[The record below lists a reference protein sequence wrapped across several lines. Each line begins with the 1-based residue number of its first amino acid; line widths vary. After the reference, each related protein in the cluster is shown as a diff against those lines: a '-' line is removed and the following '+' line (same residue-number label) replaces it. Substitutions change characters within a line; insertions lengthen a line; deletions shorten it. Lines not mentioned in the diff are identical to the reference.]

1 MALKKSALYSSLW
14 ESANKLR
21 GGMDGSQY
29 KDYVLVLLFVKYV
42 SDKAAADPDALLEV
56 PPGGSFAD
64 MVAAKGK
71 KDIGERLDTII
82 AALAE
87 ANNLKGILDV
97 AYFNDEE
104 KMGKGA
110 EMVKRLTDLVAI
122 FENPALNFGR
132 NRAEGDD
139 LLGDAYEFLMRH
151 FATESG
157 KSKGQFY
164 TPAEVSVVM
173 AALAGVQHSTRK
185 DQTIYD
191 PTCGSGSLLLKAAA
205 AAPKGLSI
213 YGQERDNATYA
224 LARMNMLLHGYE
236 GAEIAKGNTLSE
248 PATWNAPL
256 NALKT
261 HDFVVA
267 NPPFSTKSWLDGLG
281 DPAQDKYGRFQP
293 FGVPPAKN
301 GDYAFLLHIVRSLNG
316 TGKGVVVLPHGVLFR
331 GNAEAGIRKA
341 LVQQGLLKGIV
352 GLPANLFYGTGIPA
366 ALLVL
371 DKEEAHERTGI
382 FMVDASRGFLKDGNK
397 NRLREQDMHRIVD
410 VCARQADVPGYA
422 RLVPLAEIERNAYN
436 LNLPRYV
443 EGPDTADHHDIEAHL
458 RGGLP
463 AADLAAL
470 APYWDVYPTLREAL
484 IGPADRP
491 GYYRVKVAPD
501 LIRPTIFEHPEFQA
515 FRRRVGETFAQWA
528 APAETH
534 LRAIGPATQP
544 KALLHTLAEA
554 LLAAFAPVPLL
565 DGYDVYQR
573 LMDYWTAALQD
584 DVYAVAEDGWTV
596 RAELKSRA
604 WNSELLPREL
614 LIGRYLAAEQA
625 AVDEATARA
634 EDETRT
640 REELEEE
647 LGSDDGPLSELA
659 TDKGKLPAKTVRARL
674 KALALP
680 AAGPAP
686 ARRGPKAKAV
696 ALAVGNLFYPTPAQT
711 TSEVSEFVSEGYK
724 TPSEM
729 GKTPSEM
736 GKTPSE
742 MNKHASEGG
751 KHTSEMNKH
760 ASEMG
765 KHASEATKHAS
776 EAPATAPDP
785 DELAALRSLDAALT
799 REERAAQVLRQHQNT
814 LEDKLG
820 ERYARLSPTDVQ
832 DLLVTDKWL
841 GTLARHTEHEL
852 TRLSQRLARRLADLT
867 DRYATPLPHQQAA
880 TAALAQQVQAHL
892 QAMGFA
898 WN

>member
-42 SDKAAADPDALLEV
+42 SDKAATDPNALLEV
-56 PPGGSFAD
+56 PEGGSFAD

-71 KDIGERLDTII
+71 KDIGEQLDTII
-82 AALAE
+82 EKLAE
-87 ANNLKGILDV
+87 ANNLKGILNV

-139 LLGDAYEFLMRH
+139 LLGDAYEYLMRH

-164 TPAEVSVVM
+164 TPAEVSAVM
-173 AALAGVQHSTRK
+173 AALVGVQHATSK
-185 DQTIYD
+185 SQTIYD

-236 GAEIAKGNTLSE
+236 GAELAKGNTLSE
-248 PATWNAPL
+248 PATWNAGY
-256 NALKT
+256 NELKT

-281 DPAQDKYGRFQP
+281 DPAKDKYGRFTG

-316 TGKGVVVLPHGVLFR
+316 TGKGAVVLPHGVLFR
-331 GNAEAGIRKA
+331 GNAEGVIRKQ
-341 LVQQGLLKGIV
+341 LVTKGLLKGIV

-371 DKEEAHERTGI
+371 DKGGAHDRQGI

-410 VCARQADVPGYA
+410 VFSRMADEPGYA
-422 RLVPLAEIERNAYN
+422 RMVPMAEIERNGYN

-463 AADLAAL
+463 AADLTAL
-470 APYWDVYPTLREAL
+470 AAYWDVYPGLREAL

-491 GYYRVKVAPD
+491 GYFRVKVAPD
-501 LIRPTIFEHPEFQA
+501 AIRPTIFEHPDFKEFRQ
-515 FRRRVGETFAQWA
+515 RVREIFGEWA
-528 APAETH
+528 KAADSQ
-534 LRAIGPATQP
+534 LRTIRPDTKP
-544 KALLHTLAEA
+544 KALLHTLAEE
-554 LLAAFAPVPLL
+554 LLATFQPIHLL

-573 LMDYWTAALQD
+573 LMDYWTASMQD
-584 DVYAVAEDGWTV
+584 DVYAVAEDGWKV
-596 RAELKSRA
+596 RAELKGKR
-604 WNSELLPREL
+604 WDSELLPREL
-614 LIGRYLAAEQA
+614 VIAAYLSDEQTN
-625 AVDEATARA
+625 VDEELMADEEATRA
-634 EDETRT
+634 

-647 LGSDDGPLSELA
+647 YSGDDGILSEL
-659 TDKGKLPAKTVRARL
+659 TNEKGKLT
-674 KALALP
+674 
-680 AAGPAP
+680 
-686 ARRGPKAKAV
+686 AKAV
-696 ALAVGNLFYPTPAQT
+696 QARLTALTPTGKAAPTAKRGRKPKFDLTNPPADLFAD
-711 TSEVSEFVSEGYK
+711 SIAEDEV
-724 TPSEM
+724 PL
-729 GKTPSEM
+729 P
-736 GKTPSE
+736 
-742 MNKHASEGG
+742 
-751 KHTSEMNKH
+751 
-760 ASEMG
+760 
-765 KHASEATKHAS
+765 
-776 EAPATAPDP
+776 
-785 DELAALRSLDAALT
+785 LAAEPAALPLAEPEELEALRNLDAALT
-799 REERAAQVLRQHQNT
+799 REEETGKNLRKAQLH
-814 LEDKLG
+814 LETKLG
-820 ERYARLSPTDVQ
+820 AQYAALAPDEVQ
-832 DLLVTDKWL
+832 DLLVVKWL
-841 GTLARHTEHEL
+841 DTMDNHVEHEL
-852 TRLSQRLARRLADLT
+852 TRLSQRLAQRLTELT
-867 DRYATPLPHQQAA
+867 DRYATPLPRQEAA
-880 TAALAQQVQAHL
+880 VATLAQQVQQHL
-892 QAMGFA
+892 QAMGFS

>member
-14 ESANKLR
+14 EGANKLR
-21 GGMDGSQY
+21 GGMDASQY

-56 PPGGSFAD
+56 PKGGSFAD

-71 KDIGERLDTII
+71 KDIGEQLDTII
-82 AALAE
+82 GKLAT
-87 ANNLKGILDV
+87 ANNLRGILDV

-139 LLGDAYEFLMRH
+139 LLGDAYEYLMRH

-164 TPAEVSVVM
+164 TPSEVSLVM
-173 AALAGVQHSTRK
+173 ANLAGVQHATRK

-236 GAEIAKGNTLSE
+236 GAELAKGNTLSE

-256 NALKT
+256 NELKT

-281 DPAQDKYGRFQP
+281 DPAKDKYGRFAG

-301 GDYAFLLHIVRSLNG
+301 GDYAFLLHVVRSLNG
-316 TGKGVVVLPHGVLFR
+316 KGKGVVVLPHGVLFR
-331 GNAEAGIRKA
+331 GNAEGTIRKQ
-341 LVQQGLLKGIV
+341 LVQRGLLKGIV

-371 DKEEAHERTGI
+371 DKEGAHERTSI
-382 FMVDASRGFLKDGNK
+382 FMVDASRGFIKDGNK

-410 VCARQADVPGYA
+410 IFNRQADEPGYA
-422 RLVPLAEIERNAYN
+422 RLVPVVEIARNNFN

-443 EGPDTADHHDIEAHL
+443 EGPATADHHDIEAHL

-463 AADLAAL
+463 APDLDAL
-470 APYWDVYPTLREAL
+470 ADYWQVYPSLRATL

-491 GYYRVKVAPD
+491 GYHQLRVAPD
-501 LIRPTIFEHPEFQA
+501 AVRPTIFAHPEFQE
-515 FRRRVGETFAQWA
+515 FGHRVRETFAEWA
-528 APAETH
+528 AEADGQ
-534 LRAIGPATQP
+534 LRAIGSDTRP
-544 KALLHTLAEA
+544 KELLHTLAEE
-554 LLAAFAPVPLL
+554 LLATFKPLPLL

-573 LMDYWTAALQD
+573 LMDYWTASMQD
-584 DVYAVAEDGWTV
+584 DVYAVVEDGWTV
-596 RAELKSRA
+596 RAELKGRQ

-614 LIGRYLAAEQA
+614 LIARYLPAEQA
-625 AVDEATARA
+625 ALDESLAHA
-634 EDETRT
+634 EEATRT
-640 REELEEE
+640 REELEEDYSAE
-647 LGSDDGPLSELA
+647 EGALSEL
-659 TDKGKLPAKTVRARL
+659 TNDKGRLPAKVIRARL
-674 KALALP
+674 KALLASAP
-680 AAGPAP
+680 EAAP
-686 ARRGPKAKAV
+686 ARRGRKPKTTEPNGPLFAEAEAAAPTTEPADAV
-696 ALAVGNLFYPTPAQT
+696 A
-711 TSEVSEFVSEGYK
+711 E
-724 TPSEM
+724 
-729 GKTPSEM
+729 
-736 GKTPSE
+736 
-742 MNKHASEGG
+742 
-751 KHTSEMNKH
+751 
-760 ASEMG
+760 
-765 KHASEATKHAS
+765 EAGLWS
-776 EAPATAPDP
+776 
-785 DELAALRSLDAALT
+785 DELAALHRLDLT
-799 REERAAQVLRQHQNT
+799 LSIEEKTWRIVRLHQEE

-820 ERYARLSPTDVQ
+820 QQYADLSPDEVR
-832 DLLVTDKWL
+832 DLLVHDKWL
-841 GTLARHTEHEL
+841 GTLHHHVEHEL
-852 TRLSQRLARRLADLT
+852 TRLSQRLAVRLAELAT
-867 DRYATPLPHQQAA
+867 RYATSLPRQEAA
-880 TAALAQQVQAHL
+880 VASLAQQVHQHL
-892 QAMGFA
+892 QAMGFS

>member
-29 KDYVLVLLFVKYV
+29 KDYVLVLLFVKYI
-42 SDKAAADPDALLEV
+42 SDKAAVDPDALLEV
-56 PPGGSFAD
+56 PEGGSFAD

-71 KDIGERLDTII
+71 KDIGEQLDTII
-82 AALAE
+82 GKLAE
-87 ANNLKGILDV
+87 VNGLKGILDV

-104 KMGKGA
+104 KMGKGS

-139 LLGDAYEFLMRH
+139 LLGDAYEYLMRH

-173 AALAGVQHSTRK
+173 ASLVGVQHATSK
-185 DQTIYD
+185 SQTIYD

-236 GAEIAKGNTLSE
+236 GAELAKGNTLSE
-248 PATWNAPL
+248 PATWNAGL
-256 NALKT
+256 NELKQ

-267 NPPFSTKSWLDGLG
+267 NPPFSTKSWMDGLG
-281 DPAQDKYGRFQP
+281 DPAKDKFGRFQN

-316 TGKGVVVLPHGVLFR
+316 KGKGVVVLPHGVLFR
-331 GNAEAGIRKA
+331 GNAEGIIRRK
-341 LVQQGLLKGIV
+341 LVEAGLLKGIV

-371 DKEEAHERTGI
+371 DKEGAHDRTGI
-382 FMVDASRGFLKDGNK
+382 FMVDASRGYVKDGNK

-410 VCARQADVPGYA
+410 VCERQVDEPGYA
-422 RLVPLAEIERNAYN
+422 RMVPLTEIAANGYN

-470 APYWDVYPTLREAL
+470 GAYWDVYPTLRDAL
-484 IGPADRP
+484 IGPGDRA
-491 GYYRVKVAPD
+491 GYFEVKVAPEA
-501 LIRPTIFEHPEFQA
+501 IRPTIFEHPEFQA
-515 FRRRVGETFAQWA
+515 FRQQVRETFGEWA
-528 APAETH
+528 EAADPR
-534 LRAIGPATQP
+534 LRAIGADTMP
-544 KALLHTLAEA
+544 KQLLHTLAEE
-554 LLAAFAPVPLL
+554 LLTTFKPVHLL

-573 LMDYWTAALQD
+573 LMDYWTAAMQD
-584 DVYAVAEDGWTV
+584 DVYAVVEDGWRV
-596 RAELKSRA
+596 KAEQKGKQ

-614 LIGRYLAAEQA
+614 VIGSYLAVEQA
-625 AVDEATARA
+625 VVDAATAT
-634 EDETRT
+634 DEETTRQ

-647 LGSDDGPLSELA
+647 YAGEDGLLSEL
-659 TDKGKLPAKTVRARL
+659 TNDKGKLPAKAVRARL
-674 KALALP
+674 KELTGAVPGAAP
-680 AAGPAP
+680 AAKRGRKPKPGPQTPPAGFFDDLFADEAAPLSLAAEPAP
-686 ARRGPKAKAV
+686 TL
-696 ALAVGNLFYPTPAQT
+696 LAPT
-711 TSEVSEFVSEGYK
+711 
-724 TPSEM
+724 
-729 GKTPSEM
+729 
-736 GKTPSE
+736 
-742 MNKHASEGG
+742 
-751 KHTSEMNKH
+751 
-760 ASEMG
+760 
-765 KHASEATKHAS
+765 
-776 EAPATAPDP
+776 DP
-785 DELAALRSLDAALT
+785 EELAALRALDAALT
-799 REERAAQVLRQHQNT
+799 REEETGKVLRTAMLT
-814 LEDKLG
+814 LETRLG
-820 ERYARLSPTDVQ
+820 EQYAALTEDEVR
-832 DLLVTDKWL
+832 DLLVNDKWL
-841 GTLARHTEHEL
+841 GTLHQAVEHEL
-852 TRLSQRLARRLADLT
+852 TRLSQRLARRLTELT
-867 DRYATPLPHQQAA
+867 ERYATPLPEQEAA
-880 TAALAQQVQAHL
+880 VAALAQQVHGHL
-892 QAMGFA
+892 EAMGFS